1 MGCSSTIRS
10 ASQSLHPNGELGHV
24 VIEATLLLATELVD
38 AGQSE
43 PARRATTSCAIASRR
58 GRVSPLLIR
67 PLRSAGSPSH
77 ASLAGGSLG
86 MPPEV
91 LSAVA
96 VNVAPRASLR
106 TRRRKRMPRVATIGL
121 STVISRLG
129 TPSPER
135 KAPTLDRANRPR
147 RTSAAAVARMT
158 LYAVWTRPAAQPPT
172 HRVRPSPRIERTAV
186 TAPRALPRRTYPR
199 SPVATVDQK
208 QLSEI
213 AGWLRDACRVVALTG
228 AGISTESGIPDFRGP
243 NGIWTKDPAAEK
255 TATLQ
260 YYMGDP
266 EVRRRAWQNRLK
278 SEMWTAQPNAA
289 HHVLVE
295 LERKG
300 ALHFLVTQNVDGL
313 HHAAGQSD
321 DIVVEIHGNVRE
333 AKCMSCGWRG
343 PMAETLDRVRA
354 GEEDPGCVHCGGI
367 LKSATISFGE
377 NLVAEDLERGQLAAS
392 AATLFLALGTSLG
405 VYPAAALPEI
415 ALRAG
420 GAARDLQRRGNPV
433 RRPGRRGTPGPAR
446 RRLARPCGA
455 GLSRWEY
462 PTLEVGFKP
471 LWRATETC

>member
-1 MGCSSTIRS
+1 
-10 ASQSLHPNGELGHV
+10 
-24 VIEATLLLATELVD
+24 
-38 AGQSE
+38 
-43 PARRATTSCAIASRR
+43 
-58 GRVSPLLIR
+58 
-67 PLRSAGSPSH
+67 
-77 ASLAGGSLG
+77 
-86 MPPEV
+86 
-91 LSAVA
+91 
-96 VNVAPRASLR
+96 
-106 TRRRKRMPRVATIGL
+106 
-121 STVISRLG
+121 
-129 TPSPER
+129 
-135 KAPTLDRANRPR
+135 
-147 RTSAAAVARMT
+147 
-158 LYAVWTRPAAQPPT
+158 
-172 HRVRPSPRIERTAV
+172 
-186 TAPRALPRRTYPR
+186 
-199 SPVATVDQK
+199 VATVDQN

-213 AGWLRDACRVVALTG
+213 AGWLRDARRVVALTG

-260 YYMGDP
+260 HYMGDP

-289 HHVLVE
+289 HHALVE

-377 NLVAEDLERGQLAAS
+377 NLVAEDLERAQLAAS

-420 GAARDLQRRGNPV
+420 ARLVIFNAEETPFDGLADAVLRDQLGAVLPELAARV
-433 RRPGRRGTPGPAR
+433 
-446 RRLARPCGA
+446 
-455 GLSRWEY
+455 
-462 PTLEVGFKP
+462 
-471 LWRATETC
+471 